1 VRSAGSAGALRL
13 PNGEDPMTAV
23 RPAAVAV
30 RQVKEVVVR
39 SRILW
44 VILLATAAASP
55 VFAQG
60 GAGST
65 GGIQGEVL
73 DASGA
78 ALPGVTVTASS
89 PSLVGTRTVT
99 TSAQGAYRFIGLP
112 AGTYQLTFEMP
123 GFGTVLRDDIR
134 IGIGF
139 TASVD
144 MKLGLKVLEEQVTV
158 TGESPAIDT
167 TATRV
172 QTNFDKA
179 QLDSLP
185 NARDMWSLLAETPA
199 ITLNRFDVGGST
211 AGTQT
216 TYVAYGNG
224 GQNRPLIE
232 GINTTEGTSA
242 AGFYFDYGSFDEVV
256 VGAAANSAEM
266 PSGGVLTNFVGKS
279 GGNQLRGEVYVE
291 YEPDDVQSRN
301 ISDDQLSRGYAN
313 IPRNVIQQLDLKRR
327 DANTLLSYKNVNLSL
342 GGPVVKDKLWF
353 WAGYL
358 RQQNVVYQPASGA
371 ILDGTE
377 FLTKLENWTGKLTYQ
392 MTPKDRVIAYLQYGT
407 KFQPYRTDA
416 GFISG
421 PQNLNAAATLNQES
435 PSWVGKV
442 EYNRTFGDRGFLE
455 VRAGEFGYNFGLVGN
470 DQTEPR
476 REDSVTLLATGGGR
490 DWQLDRRRKQLHGAY
505 TFFVDNVL
513 GGNHQFKVGGEVQ
526 HETGRTR
533 WKQYYSDNVLHV
545 LSNGAASFVR
555 LGLPVDSWN
564 GLRNY
569 GLFVSDSFVLNRLTL
584 NLGARYDRYR
594 VFLPAQERPASRF
607 SPEAATFAAVDNVK
621 TFNHLVPR
629 LGAIFN
635 VTGDGKTLIKANF
648 GRYMFNPGVTL
659 ADAVNPNTSTQYSQ
673 YAWTDRNGD
682 LLWQPGEEGALQAR
696 FGGTANVRID
706 PNLHNSYTDEFST
719 WIERELPGAVG
730 ARVGF
735 VWKMDRNGYQTMNV
749 NRPLSAFNVPIT
761 VRDAGPDGRL
771 NTSDDRTQSML
782 NLSAAALAMPVS
794 NVVMNVDGFEA
805 DYRSVE
811 LAATKRFT
819 NRWSLVGSFLYTWTE
834 EYGSSYNGHGA
845 AGAPSGLNPSLFS
858 SFASQVGAPI
868 SPNDD
873 IWSDFTLWNFKMHG
887 TWEPAWGLRLTPVF
901 RIQQGHPYGRVFN
914 ATSASGAPGSAGVNY
929 GTQPLRAEP
938 LTAHRQETIRQ
949 LDFRAEKRFT
959 LSGRVKLGVMLDVYN
974 VFNANPELN
983 IRATTGTLTISE
995 SGAVI
1000 PTFGTPVT
1008 ILPPRIA
1015 RISARLDF

>member
-1 VRSAGSAGALRL
+1 
-13 PNGEDPMTAV
+13 
-23 RPAAVAV
+23 
-30 RQVKEVVVR
+30 VR
-39 SRILW
+39 SRIPWTL
-44 VILLATAAASP
+44 VLLTLCSAGPAL
-55 VFAQG
+55 AQG

-65 GGIQGEVL
+65 GSIQGEVV

-78 ALPGVTVTASS
+78 VLPGVAVTASS
-89 PSLVGTRTVT
+89 PSLVRTQTVT
-99 TSAQGAYRFIGLP
+99 TNAHGVYRFLGLP
-112 AGTYQLTFEMP
+112 AGTYRLSFELA
-123 GFGTVLRDDIR
+123 GFGTVVRDDIR

-139 TASVD
+139 TATLDTKMSV
-144 MKLGLKVLEEQVTV
+144 KSLEEEVTV
-158 TGESPAIDT
+158 TGESAAIDT

-172 QTNFDKA
+172 QTNFDKS

-216 TYVAYGNG
+216 TYTAYGNG

-242 AGFYFDYGSFDEVV
+242 SGFYFDYGSFDEVV
-256 VGAAANSAEM
+256 IGAAANSAEM

-279 GGNQLRGEVYVE
+279 GGNQFRGEVYYE
-291 YEPDDVQSRN
+291 YEHEGIQGRN
-301 ISDDQLSRGYAN
+301 ISEDQLSRGYAN
-313 IPRNVIQQLDLKRR
+313 IPRNVIDQLGLDRG
-327 DANTLLSYKNVNLSL
+327 DANTLLSYKNLNASL
-342 GGPVVKDKLWF
+342 GGPIIKDKLWF

-358 RQQNVVYQPASGA
+358 RQENVVYQPASGA

-377 FLTKLENWTGKLTYQ
+377 FLTQLENWTGKLTYQ
-392 MTPKDRVIAYLQYGT
+392 MTSKDRVIAYLQYGV
-407 KFQPYRTDA
+407 KVQPFRTDA
-416 GFISG
+416 GAISG
-421 PQNLNAAATLNQES
+421 PQNLNAAATLNQDS

-455 VRAGEFGYNFGLVGN
+455 LRAGEFGYNFGLLGN

-476 REDSVTLLATGGGR
+476 REDAVTLLATGGGR
-490 DWQLDRRRKQLHGAY
+490 DWRLDRRRKQLHGAY
-505 TFFVDNVL
+505 TFFVDDVL

-526 HETGRTR
+526 DETGRTR
-533 WKQYYSDNVLHV
+533 WRQYYSNNVLHV
-545 LSNGAASFVR
+545 LNNGAASFVR

-569 GLFVSDSFVLNRLTL
+569 GLFVSDSFVRGRVTL

-607 SPEAATFAAVDNVK
+607 SPEAATFPAVDNVK
-621 TFNHLVPR
+621 TFTHVVPR
-629 LGAIFN
+629 LGLIFN
-635 VTGDGKTLIKANF
+635 ASGDGKTVFKANY
-648 GRYMFNPGVTL
+648 GRYFFNTGVTL

-696 FGGTANVRID
+696 FGGTANIRID
-706 PNLHNSYTDEFST
+706 PDLENSYTDELSA
-719 WIERELPGAVG
+719 WVERELPGAIG
-730 ARVGF
+730 ARAGF
-735 VWKMDRNGYQTMNV
+735 VWKMDRNGYQTFNV

-761 VRDAGPDGRL
+761 VRDPGPDGRL
-771 NTSDDRTQSML
+771 NTGDDRTQNMM
-782 NLSAAALAMPVS
+782 NLSPAALAAGIS

-805 DYRSVE
+805 DYKSIE

-819 NRWSLVGSFLYTWTE
+819 NKWSLVGSFLYTWTDE
-834 EYGSSYNGHGA
+834 FGSSYNGHGA
-845 AGAPSGLNPSLFS
+845 AGAGAGLNPSLFS
-858 SFASQVGAPI
+858 SFAAQVGAPV

-873 IWSDFTLWNFKMHG
+873 IRSEFTLWNFKMHG
-887 TWEPAWGLRLTPVF
+887 TWEPGWNVRLTPVL

-914 ATSASGAPGSAGVNY
+914 ATSGSGAPGSPGVNY

-938 LTAHRQETIRQ
+938 LTAHRQDTVRI

-983 IRATTGTLTISE
+983 IRATTGTLAISE